1 VTTLAS
7 ERVELEELVEE
18 SRERVARSL
27 RGRDRLVTVVGATL
41 FVAAAVPLALLA
53 STSRGPSLWIGG
65 LLVVSYAI
73 ASRVEFEIGAGSAIP
88 TQVVFVP
95 MLFVLPAGL
104 IPLCVALALVLGVL
118 PDVRRSRVH
127 FERILVQLVSSWHS
141 LGPAAVMLAAGEPDA
156 SLRQWPVVVGAFAA
170 QFGVDLVTSAIRTRI
185 AYGVTFRE
193 LLAVM
198 TSVYVVDAVLTPVG
212 FAIAV
217 ATADEPAAA
226 VVGLPLVA
234 LLAFFARERERR
246 IDHALELG
254 HAYRGTAF
262 LLGDVVEADDA
273 YTGSHSRDVVELSV
287 AVAGVLGLPPRE
299 LRHTEFAAL
308 LHDVGKIRIPN
319 EIIAKPGPLTPEER
333 AVIETHT
340 IEGEKLL
347 AKVGGLLGDVGQ
359 IVRSCHE
366 RYDGRGYPDGLAG
379 EEIPVVARI
388 VSCCDAFHAMTT
400 DRPYRSALPLEEAL
414 AELRRGSGTQFD
426 PDVVAALLSIVAG
439 SGRPE
444 PTS

>member
-1 VTTLAS
+1 
-7 ERVELEELVEE
+7 
-18 SRERVARSL
+18 
-27 RGRDRLVTVVGATL
+27 
-41 FVAAAVPLALLA
+41 
-53 STSRGPSLWIGG
+53 
-65 LLVVSYAI
+65 
-73 ASRVEFEIGAGSAIP
+73 
-88 TQVVFVP
+88 
-95 MLFVLPAGL
+95 
-104 IPLCVALALVLGVL
+104 
-118 PDVRRSRVH
+118 
-127 FERILVQLVSSWHS
+127 
-141 LGPAAVMLAAGEPDA
+141 MLAAGEPEP
-156 SLRQWPVVVGAFAA
+156 SLGHWPVVVGAFAA
-170 QFGVDLVTSAIRTRI
+170 QFGVDVVTSAVRTRI
-185 AYGVTFRE
+185 AYGVTLRE

-198 TSVYVVDAVLTPVG
+198 ASVYVVDAVLTPVG

-217 ATADEPAAA
+217 ATADAPAAA

-246 IDHALELG
+246 IDHALELS

-319 EIIAKPGPLTPEER
+319 EIIGKPGALTPEER

-340 IEGEKLL
+340 IEGERLL
-347 AKVGGLLGDVGQ
+347 AKVGGLLGDVGH

-366 RYDGRGYPDGLAG
+366 RYDGRGYPDGLTG

-426 PDVVAALLSIVAG
+426 PDVVTALLGVVAATPPP
-439 SGRPE
+439 S
-444 PTS
+444 S

>member
-1 VTTLAS
+1 
-7 ERVELEELVEE
+7 
-18 SRERVARSL
+18 
-27 RGRDRLVTVVGATL
+27 
-41 FVAAAVPLALLA
+41 
-53 STSRGPSLWIGG
+53 

-73 ASRVEFEIGAGSAIP
+73 ASRVEFEIGAGSSIP
-88 TQVVFVP
+88 TQIVFVP
-95 MLFVLPAGL
+95 MLFVLPAGV
-104 IPLCVALALVLGVL
+104 IPLCVAVALVVGVL
-118 PDVRRSRVH
+118 PDIRRSRVH
-127 FERILVQLVSSWHS
+127 FERILVQLVSSWHA

-156 SLRQWPVVVGAFAA
+156 SLTQWPVIAGALGA
-170 QFGVDLVTSAIRTRI
+170 QFAVDVVTSAVRTRI
-185 AYGVTFRE
+185 AYGATLRE

-198 TSVYVVDAVLTPVG
+198 ASVYVVDAVLTPVG
-212 FAIAV
+212 FTMAI
-217 ATADEPAAA
+217 ATADAPAAT

-234 LLAFFARERERR
+234 LLAVFARERQRR

-287 AVAGVLGLPPRE
+287 AVAGVVGLSPRE

-319 EIIAKPGPLTPEER
+319 EIITKPGPLTAEER
-333 AVIETHT
+333 AIIETHT

-347 AKVGGLLGDVGQ
+347 AKVGGLLGEVGR

-379 EEIPVVARI
+379 EDIPVVARI
-388 VSCCDAFHAMTT
+388 VACCDAFHAMTT

-426 PDVVAALLSIVAG
+426 PEVVAALLGVVA
-439 SGRPE
+439 
-444 PTS
+444 TSQAGTDR